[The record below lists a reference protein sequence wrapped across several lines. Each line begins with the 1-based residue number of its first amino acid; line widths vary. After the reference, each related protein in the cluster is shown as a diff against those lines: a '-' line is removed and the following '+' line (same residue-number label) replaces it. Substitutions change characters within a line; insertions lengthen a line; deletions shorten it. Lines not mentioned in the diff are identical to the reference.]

1 MFPKT
6 KILWS
11 PASLHSPHTHHVILS
26 PSSMQINKRPLSEKG
41 KCQVITFV
49 SDAASDQMWSEWAGL
64 AGFNPQIRLLSV
76 GLPSVIR
83 THHVVF
89 QWVPLSVTDGPP
101 RMNSATIRKTFCFGF
116 IYPKSVKMKQIKT
129 SYVLGNETWKQSSG
143 KRRWASRFR
152 VISNKFS

>member
-1 MFPKT
+1 MPQAIKCGVNELDLQDLTPK
-6 KILWS
+6 S
-11 PASLHSPHTHHVILS
+11 
-26 PSSMQINKRPLSEKG
+26 G
-41 KCQVITFV
+41 
-49 SDAASDQMWSEWAGL
+49 
-64 AGFNPQIRLLSV
+64 

-143 KRRWASRFR
+143 KRR
-152 VISNKFS
+152 

>member
-64 AGFNPQIRLLSV
+64 AGFNPQIRGIAFSDQNSPCSVSV
-76 GLPSVIR
+76 GSTI
-83 THHVVF
+83 
-89 QWVPLSVTDGPP
+89 SDGPP

-143 KRRWASRFR
+143 KRRWSPDLG
-152 VISNKFS
+152 